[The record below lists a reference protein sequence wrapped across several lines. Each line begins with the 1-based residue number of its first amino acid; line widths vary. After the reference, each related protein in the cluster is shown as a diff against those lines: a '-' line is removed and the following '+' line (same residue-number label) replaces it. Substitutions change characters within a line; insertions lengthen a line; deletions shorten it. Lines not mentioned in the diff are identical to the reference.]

1 MFSLEIGSVIHQT
14 QIERGTTALYVSS
27 NGDPFLIPRLEK
39 LYGLTDT
46 SITSLTKWIPLNHD
60 HFGSRDQYHAAIRDF
75 RSNLDPQNAT
85 LRTVVGF
92 YTRDNRV
99 FIEMIGKSIN
109 VDKSVPYWTSLVAY
123 QMLIMSKE
131 QAGIERALGSTYYA
145 RGNDVVGITIL
156 LLLLLL
162 LLLVVVVVV
171 VEVVVVLLLSLL
183 LLLFMIAFRL

>member
-1 MFSLEIGSVIHQT
+1 MKENQAIIEDVLFSLELGSVIHQT

-27 NGDPFLIPRLEK
+27 NGDPFLVPRLEN
-39 LYGLTDT
+39 LYKLTDS
-46 SITSLTKWIPLNHD
+46 SIKSLTKWIPLNHH
-60 HFGSRDQYHAAIRDF
+60 HFESREQYHAAIRHF
-75 RSNLDPQNAT
+75 RSNLDPHNAT

-109 VDKSVPYWTSLVAY
+109 VDKSVSYWTSLVAY

-145 RGNDVVGITIL
+145 RGKKYGKPSNNSYTSVKLENLI
-156 LLLLLL
+156 
-162 LLLVVVVVV
+162 
-171 VEVVVVLLLSLL
+171 S
-183 LLLFMIAFRL
+183 